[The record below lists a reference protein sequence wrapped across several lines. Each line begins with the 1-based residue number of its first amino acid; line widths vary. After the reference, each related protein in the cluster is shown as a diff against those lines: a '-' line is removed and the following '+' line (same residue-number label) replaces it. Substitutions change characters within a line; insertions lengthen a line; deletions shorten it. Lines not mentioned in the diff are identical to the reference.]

1 MKIVEQDIVNLIKH
15 QLKII
20 ELLQTMTLQKT
31 DLVLKCKKELDE
43 LSGDDLE
50 NQKYWVRFVF
60 DKAED
65 DVKELKVIFDQ
76 CKVLVQDLMSYVVKD
91 IPKASSGEGD
101 GLLLNN
107 FTQAN
112 DSAARQLEKALSLFT
127 GGASPSGGA
136 LPKVGATPSGAVNK
150 TTGQLQ
156 HERGSLPKPNRVL
169 DS

>member
-1 MKIVEQDIVNLIKH
+1 MKIVEQDIINLTKH
-15 QLKII
+15 HLKII
-20 ELLQTMTLQKT
+20 ELLQTKLTQKIDLALQ
-31 DLVLKCKKELDE
+31 CKKELAE

-50 NQKYWVRFVF
+50 NQKYWVGFVF
-60 DKAED
+60 GKAVD

-76 CKVLVQDLMSYVVKD
+76 CMVLVQDLMSLAPQEIGK
-91 IPKASSGEGD
+91 
-101 GLLLNN
+101 N
-107 FTQAN
+107 FTQAAE
-112 DSAARQLEKALSLFT
+112 SSARQLEIASSLFT

-136 LPKVGATPSGAVNK
+136 LPKVGATPSGAMNK